1 MKQFVLD
8 AHALLDF
15 LENGPAAEKV
25 GRLLKDAAAHQ
36 QPLLVSVVNWG
47 EVFYLSWQRVG
58 EDRARQALAKLSRF
72 SISIV
77 PVDLSQSLKAG
88 EIKALH
94 HIPYVDCL
102 AAALA
107 MLNQST
113 LVTADRDFEKLGRN
127 FPVLW
132 LPRR

>member
-8 AHALLDF
+8 ASVLLDF
-15 LENGPAAEKV
+15 LEDGPAAGKIA
-25 GRLLKDAAAHQ
+25 RILRDASLQQ

-47 EVFYLSWQRVG
+47 EVFYVAWQRTD
-58 EDRARQALAKLSRF
+58 EERARQALTKLSRF
-72 SISIV
+72 AINVI
-77 PVDLSQSLKAG
+77 PVDLPQALKAA

-94 HIPYVDCL
+94 HVPYVDCL

-107 MLNQST
+107 SLNQAT
-113 LVTADRDFEKLGRN
+113 LVTSDRDFEKLGRN
-127 FPVLW
+127 FPVLR

>member
-1 MKQFVLD
+1 MKRFVLD
-8 AHALLDF
+8 ANALLDF

-25 GRLLKDAAAHQ
+25 GRLLQDASQQ
-36 QPLLVSVVNWG
+36 QPLLVSVANWG
-47 EVFYLSWQRVG
+47 EVFYLSWRRVG
-58 EDRARQALAKLSRF
+58 EERARQALAQLSRF
-72 SISIV
+72 PISIV
-77 PVDLSQSLKAG
+77 SVDLPQALKAG

-132 LPRR
+132 LARR

>member
-1 MKQFVLD
+1 MKRFVLD
-8 AHALLDF
+8 ANALLDF

-25 GRLLKDAAAHQ
+25 GRLLQDASQQ
-36 QPLLVSVVNWG
+36 QPLLVSVANWG

-58 EDRARQALAKLSRF
+58 EERARQALAQLSRF
-72 SISIV
+72 PISIV
-77 PVDLSQSLKAG
+77 SVDLPQALKAG

-132 LPRR
+132 LARR

>member
-1 MKQFVLD
+1 MKHFVLD
-8 AHALLDF
+8 ANALLDF
-15 LENGPAAEKV
+15 LEDGPSAEKV
-25 GRLLKDAAAHQ
+25 ERLLQDASAHQ
-36 QPLLVSVVNWG
+36 QPLLVSVANWG

-58 EDRARQALAKLSRF
+58 EERARRALAQLSCF
-72 SISIV
+72 SISVV
-77 PVDLSQSLKAG
+77 PVDLPQALKAG

-94 HIPYVDCL
+94 HLPYVDCL

-107 MLNQST
+107 MLNQCT

-132 LPRR
+132 LARR